1 MITQFVINSYNWYFL
16 NANSVPLK
24 SDLINW
30 VAHYKLENPKDQ
42 HSWNSYVRTYSI
54 DKARYSTQKT
64 GLSTLDKVLDRS
76 FGQLLFLHQLQ
87 HIYCELFDIP
97 VELSNNDFVEYFF
110 ANTPSSI
117 EREFNDRIHAKY
129 NLPIEDCAE
138 FAKRF
143 TKHPVTS
150 LPSYAEC
157 VKEVEVILANNFE
170 FLPHK
175 SE

>member
-1 MITQFVINSYNWYFL
+1 MELFIIDSYNWYFMKY
-16 NANSVPLK
+16 SSPPYK

-30 VAHYKLENPKDQ
+30 AACYKIERTINLKNP
-42 HSWNSYVRTYSI
+42 NSYIYAYSKE
-54 DKARYSTQKT
+54 KAKYSGKKT
-64 GLSTLDKVLDRS
+64 GVITLDKILDRS

-97 VELSNNDFVEYFF
+97 VELSNKDFVEYFF

>member
-1 MITQFVINSYNWYFL
+1 MLTQFVINSYNWYFI

-24 SDLINW
+24 SDLTNW
-30 VAHYKLENPKDQ
+30 VAHYKLEYPTDQ

-64 GLSTLDKVLDRS
+64 GLSTLDKILDRS
-76 FGQLLFLHQLQ
+76 FGHLLFLHQLQ

-97 VELSNNDFVEYFF
+97 IELSNKDFVEYFF
-110 ANTPSSI
+110 ANTQSSI
-117 EREFNDRIHAKY
+117 EREFNDRIYAKY

-143 TKHPVTS
+143 TKHSFNV

-157 VKEVEVILANNFE
+157 VKEVELIIESNFK
-170 FLPHK
+170 FRPFT
-175 SE
+175 